1 MKLNLKMMLLFS
13 AMMLA
18 AVAVLSS
25 YSTQLNIESF
35 ADFSDLRFRSISHT
49 VSEALDQQIS
59 LMDLVLEE
67 LLDNASFMAAVN
79 QFVRDDSDDQK
90 LATAAKNTM
99 LQQLYRSPLVE
110 NFYRVSF
117 YTTDG
122 DFVTSR
128 FEKDDYLVSG
138 TPQAQEVIR
147 ALPWLP
153 VVNHA
158 PTQRHML
165 TRHPDFLSVRRDM
178 PVYGVVRAA
187 VYHGNQLGYLEVSN
201 EYSVLES
208 IMDIADQEG
217 VSIQACFDDGS
228 VLYASA
234 ETPLDYPVDMPQGT
248 IVQWQDQA
256 SGVSQS
262 VMHTRVEWLNLNL
275 YVAQDNAAIAASLSR
290 ICQTIIRTS
299 VFIIVPTLIL
309 IALFSMR
316 LTQSIRK
323 LTRKVQQSPVDS
335 APGDEAQIR
344 QALSTT
350 VTSTRD
356 PEIHELEL
364 TFNNLMLK
372 QRESTL
378 NEIAM
383 REGTLQAQ
391 LSALQTQI
399 NPHFVYNTL
408 NIISA
413 KSMESGNYEVIEIC
427 DQFAQMLRY
436 ATDTRSRTAT
446 MAEEL
451 ENVRY
456 YLMLSKARYE
466 DNLEFTID
474 VPDNLNALV
483 VPKLT
488 LQPLVENALNHGFN
502 GSNALRKLWITGKI
516 HQGEFVLEI
525 RDNGNG
531 FSEDMLRQLRYQISR
546 VEANSLSIESSGG
559 RIGLINTCLRLHY
572 YSKGTMHMT
581 LRNDQGAV
589 VTLTFPHREEKQ

>member
-1 MKLNLKMMLLFS
+1 
-13 AMMLA
+13 
-18 AVAVLSS
+18 
-25 YSTQLNIESF
+25 
-35 ADFSDLRFRSISHT
+35 
-49 VSEALDQQIS
+49 
-59 LMDLVLEE
+59 
-67 LLDNASFMAAVN
+67 
-79 QFVRDDSDDQK
+79 
-90 LATAAKNTM
+90 
-99 LQQLYRSPLVE
+99 
-110 NFYRVSF
+110 
-117 YTTDG
+117 
-122 DFVTSR
+122 
-128 FEKDDYLVSG
+128 
-138 TPQAQEVIR
+138 
-147 ALPWLP
+147 
-153 VVNHA
+153 
-158 PTQRHML
+158 
-165 TRHPDFLSVRRDM
+165 
-178 PVYGVVRAA
+178 
-187 VYHGNQLGYLEVSN
+187 
-201 EYSVLES
+201 
-208 IMDIADQEG
+208 
-217 VSIQACFDDGS
+217 
-228 VLYASA
+228 
-234 ETPLDYPVDMPQGT
+234 
-248 IVQWQDQA
+248 
-256 SGVSQS
+256 
-262 VMHTRVEWLNLNL
+262 
-275 YVAQDNAAIAASLSR
+275 
-290 ICQTIIRTS
+290 
-299 VFIIVPTLIL
+299 
-309 IALFSMR
+309 
-316 LTQSIRK
+316 
-323 LTRKVQQSPVDS
+323 
-335 APGDEAQIR
+335 
-344 QALSTT
+344 
-350 VTSTRD
+350 
-356 PEIHELEL
+356 
-364 TFNNLMLK
+364 
-372 QRESTL
+372 
-378 NEIAM
+378 M

-559 RIGLINTCLRLHY
+559 RIGLVNTCLRLHY

-589 VTLTFPHREEKQ
+589 VTLTFPHREGET